1 MHQIYNIESDNKE
14 INTSEMFETSNKKIE
29 ELLNKVLLSETKN
42 SNLLNK
48 IIELKNEI
56 NVSNNEINEL
66 KNEIDKLKNKIN
78 ELNKSMKH
86 YESIKN
92 IFREIGNSLS
102 EERKKE
108 LDNIQLSIG
117 NGLFL

>member
-66 KNEIDKLKNKIN
+66 
-78 ELNKSMKH
+78 NKSMKH